1 MNKEAV
7 VVVLDCNHT
16 MNKEFASS
24 TQKKG
29 EAKTRFQIGMESVE
43 MLLQ

>member
-24 TQKKG
+24 SHKG
-29 EAKTRFQIGMESVE
+29 GEPKTRFQIAMESVE
-43 MLLQ
+43 MLL